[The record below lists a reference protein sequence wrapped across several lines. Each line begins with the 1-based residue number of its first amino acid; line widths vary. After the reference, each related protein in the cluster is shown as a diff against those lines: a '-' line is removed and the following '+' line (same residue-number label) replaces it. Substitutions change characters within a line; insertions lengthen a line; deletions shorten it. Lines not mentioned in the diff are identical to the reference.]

1 MAPEKKI
8 GRKETTQHAGINEKI
23 GNDNQIDALI
33 NEIES
38 LKKVIAAKDDVIN
51 DLASE
56 RNQIKADKDAL
67 DIKYEC
73 THEFLAEK
81 IKKIEELET
90 ECTKLK
96 KEIDNLNDDVISSL
110 IHEREEILQLRR
122 RETKELSGKIKQLE
136 EERKS
141 LKKQFS
147 LKGDQEIKT
156 AERGQ
161 ACETMECRKTVGEK
175 SYCAI
180 LKGSDESNTAQNGL
194 SKDDSGM
201 KTSDTATLVDS
212 GIDVHSLTKLI
223 DDRISV
229 TIDNKL
235 KEHAA
240 SKAEPSRNYPSN
252 EEFVK
257 VMYTNGD
264 GSVEQQTVPDQRE
277 HNIIIHGMKED
288 STGEETDQMIIEEL
302 FDTVGLNY
310 RTSSV
315 DRLGSKIHQKARPIR
330 IFMESQTRKSEFMSK
345 LGRLRHGPEKFQKI
359 SITDDYTQEERK
371 EIRRWVEEARKR
383 TKEEDGYAWKVRG
396 SPRSMLRL
404 IKIRT

>member
-1 MAPEKKI
+1 M
-8 GRKETTQHAGINEKI
+8 
-23 GNDNQIDALI
+23 
-33 NEIES
+33 
-38 LKKVIAAKDDVIN
+38 
-51 DLASE
+51 
-56 RNQIKADKDAL
+56 
-67 DIKYEC
+67 
-73 THEFLAEK
+73 
-81 IKKIEELET
+81 
-90 ECTKLK
+90 
-96 KEIDNLNDDVISSL
+96 
-110 IHEREEILQLRR
+110 
-122 RETKELSGKIKQLE
+122 SGKIKQLE

-201 KTSDTATLVDS
+201 KASDTNTLVDS
-212 GIDVHSLTKLI
+212 GIHVHSLTKLI